1 MTDTATEMATQAA
14 TTGAV
19 AAPAA
24 PVSPL
29 ERRLDIS
36 ITLADIEGDIGAR
49 LKNIARTVKMPGF
62 RPGKVPMNLVEK
74 NYGGQA
80 RSEAIGVAV
89 EFALESELKAQNIR
103 VAGYPDIQ
111 PVTNKE
117 GGDKLNFT
125 ATFEAYP
132 TIALGDVSGQSVE
145 RPALVVTEAE
155 VEQTLDALRK
165 QRMVY
170 NEVQRAAQKDDRI
183 VIDFVGRKNG
193 VEFPGGKADNHTMTV
208 GAGTMLLDFE
218 AAVVGM
224 SAGDKKTFDLT
235 FPADYQAKD
244 LAGSTVQF
252 DVTVNKVEAA
262 ELPAL
267 DAAFAKDLG
276 SKDGDMD
283 AIRVEIRANLERE
296 VKKRLEAKT
305 KQQVM
310 DALLAVNS
318 FDVPKALVDAE
329 SRQMADVAVRDM
341 EARGMA
347 VKGFPIDPAWFAD
360 KAIRRVK
367 LGLLL
372 TEVVKAHD
380 LYAKPE
386 QVRAVVDE
394 FSASFEDPKEVV
406 RWYYSQPQRLA
417 EAEAMAVENNVVEW
431 VLKQVNVIDK
441 PVAFDELM
449 GNAG

>member
-1 MTDTATEMATQAA
+1 MTDTATKMATQEV
-14 TTGAV
+14 TPEAV
-19 AAPAA
+19 AA

-29 ERRLDIS
+29 ERRLDIT
-36 ITLADIEGDIGAR
+36 ITLAAIEGDVGAR
-49 LKNIARTVKMPGF
+49 LKNIARTAKMPGF
-62 RPGKVPMNLVEK
+62 RPGKVPMKVVEK

-89 EFALESELKAQNIR
+89 ESALESELKAQNMR
-103 VAGYPDIQ
+103 MAGYPKIQ
-111 PVTNKE
+111 PAASEDE
-117 GGDKLNFT
+117 GKLNFT
-125 ATFEAYP
+125 ATFEVYP

-145 RPALVVTEAE
+145 RPALAVTDAE
-155 VEQTLDALRK
+155 VDQTLEVLRK
-165 QRMVY
+165 QRVAY
-170 NEVQRAAQKDDRI
+170 KEVQRAAQTDDRI
-183 VIDFVGRKNG
+183 VIDFVGRKDG
-193 VEFPGGKADNHTMTV
+193 VEFSGGKADNHAMTV
-208 GAGTMLLDFE
+208 GAGAMLPDFE
-218 AAVVGM
+218 TAVVGM

-252 DVTVNKVEAA
+252 EVTVNKVEEA

-267 DAAFAKDLG
+267 DAEFARSLG
-276 SKDGDMD
+276 SKDGDMG
-283 AIRVEIRANLERE
+283 AMRVEIRANLERE

-310 DALLAVNS
+310 DALLAVTP

-329 SRQMADVAVRDM
+329 SRQMAEAAARDM
-341 EARGMA
+341 ESRGMS
-347 VKGFPIDPAWFAD
+347 VKAFPIDPAWFAD
-360 KAIRRVK
+360 RAVRRVK

-372 TEVVKAHD
+372 TEVVKAND

-394 FSASFEDPKEVV
+394 FSASFEDPTEVV

-417 EAEAMAVENNVVEW
+417 EAEALAVENNVVEW
-431 VLKQVNVIDK
+431 VLRQVKVIDK
-441 PVAFDELM
+441 SVAFDELM
-449 GNAG
+449 GNPG

>member
-1 MTDTATEMATQAA
+1 MTDTAIELASQPA
-14 TTGAV
+14 TTDAV
-19 AAPAA
+19 APANA

-29 ERRLDIS
+29 ERRIELS
-36 ITLADIEGDIGAR
+36 ITLADIESDIGAS

-62 RPGKVPMNLVEK
+62 RPGKVPMHLVEK

-80 RSEAIGVAV
+80 RSEAIGKAV
-89 EFALESELKAQNIR
+89 EAALDAELKAKNLR

-111 PVTNKE
+111 PVPNAGE
-117 GGDKLNFT
+117 GKLGFS
-125 ATFEAYP
+125 ATFEVYP
-132 TIALGDVSGQSVE
+132 SITIGDLSGQSVE
-145 RPALVVTEAE
+145 RPVLSVTDAE
-155 VEQTLDALRK
+155 VDQTLEVLRK
-165 QRMVY
+165 QRMVF
-170 NEVQRAAQKDDRI
+170 NEVQRPAQKDDRI
-183 VIDFVGRKNG
+183 VIDFVGRKDG
-193 VEFPGGKADNHTMTV
+193 VEFAGGKADNHTMTV
-208 GAGTMLLDFE
+208 GAGSMLPDFE
-218 AAVVGM
+218 NAVTGAAPGE
-224 SAGDKKTFDLT
+224 KKTFDLM

-252 DVTVNKVEAA
+252 EVTIKKVEAP

-267 DAAFAKDLG
+267 DAEFAKTLG
-276 SKDGDMD
+276 SKDGDLAVMRD
-283 AIRVEIRANLERE
+283 EIRANLQRE
-296 VKKRLEAKT
+296 VKKRLKAQT
-305 KQQVM
+305 KQYVM
-310 DALLAVNS
+310 DALLAVTP

-329 SRQMADVAVRDM
+329 SKQMADAAVRDM

-372 TEVVKAHD
+372 TELVKAND

-417 EAEAMAVENNVVEW
+417 EAEALAVEENVVQW
-431 VLKQVNVIDK
+431 VLNQVKVTDK
-441 PVAFDELM
+441 SVAFEELM